1 MTNLEEFERGLVEAI
16 TGRGA
21 HSASAE
27 LRCVPVTGALGVVR
41 ETALVW
47 RALQLERQ
55 CPFTA
60 RLLRRMG
67 CFEAVLVDYFSIT
80 AAWPDFEEL
89 SRDFLH
95 SLRFD
100 ERALIRAVSQ
110 FELAAL
116 QAKAGRGEVFEILW
130 DRDPDAVLSALQND
144 TQLPSA
150 EEAGG
155 YRVRM
160 DPKSWSITRQ

>member
-1 MTNLEEFERGLVEAI
+1 MTNLEEILGLTDVIA
-16 TGRGA
+16 GRGP
-21 HSASAE
+21 HSDSAE
-27 LRCVPVTGALGVVR
+27 PRCVPVSGALGVVR
-41 ETALVW
+41 ATALVW

-55 CPFTA
+55 CPFTS
-60 RLLRRMG
+60 RLLKRLD
-67 CFEAVLVDYFSIT
+67 CFESVLIDYFSVT

-100 ERALIRAVSQ
+100 DHALIRAVSQ

-116 QAKAGRGEVFEILW
+116 QARAGCGDVFEILW

-144 TQLPSA
+144 SALPAA
-150 EEAGG
+150 ETAGG